1 METIKLDIKNTLE
14 FISKDVLSS
23 YEAKAQTCMNTLE
36 NGTGAGNDFLGWLH
50 LPSSTSQELLNDQI
64 FV

>member
-36 NGTGAGNDFLGWLH
+36 NVPEPETIFWDGSIFH
-50 LPSSTSQELLNDQI
+50 LLLLKN
-64 FV
+64 F